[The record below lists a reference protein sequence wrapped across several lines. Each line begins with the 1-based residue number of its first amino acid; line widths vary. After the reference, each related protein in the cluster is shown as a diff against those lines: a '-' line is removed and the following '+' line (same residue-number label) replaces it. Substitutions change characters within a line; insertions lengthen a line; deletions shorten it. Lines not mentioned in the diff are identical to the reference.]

1 MSEDQDKSQK
11 SHQPTEQKLQEL
23 RKKGEI
29 PRSNELNAAVALTSL
44 MLLSVFFG
52 GTVISSLG
60 ENLQGFFWVWG
71 HAESIT
77 HLTGQSRDLR
87 VLTTDTV
94 LPVAGLILLAGTA
107 VMVGLIAQR
116 AVVFA
121 PEKLK
126 PKLSRISI
134 LKTTKSKF
142 GAPGLFEFA
151 KSFAKLMV
159 YSLALGLLMYGHRDE
174 ILGSLWGSAG
184 QTTRLMMRL
193 VLEML
198 AISSG
203 IALTLGLLD
212 FLWQRQHFLN
222 SHMMS
227 RQDIRDELKRSEG
240 DPEQKAERQR
250 RAKEVAQ
257 NRMMRDVP
265 LADVVV
271 VNPTHYSIA
280 LKWDRDSKGAAP
292 VCVAKGV
299 DHLAARIREI
309 ARENGIPIFSDP
321 SSARAMHAA
330 VEVGHEI
337 EFEHYEAVAAAI
349 RYADVLRRKSKSR
362 IS

>member
-1 MSEDQDKSQK
+1 MSEEQDKSQK

-29 PRSNELNAAVALTSL
+29 PRSSELNAAVALTSL
-44 MLLSVFFG
+44 TLLSLFFG
-52 GTVISSLG
+52 SAAIALVG
-60 ENLQGFFWVWG
+60 ENLRGFFWLWEG
-71 HAESIT
+71 FESID
-77 HLTGQSRDLR
+77 HLFERARDLR
-87 VLTTDTV
+87 ALTFDTT
-94 LPVAGLILLAGTA
+94 LPVAGIVFFAGGMVLI
-107 VMVGLIAQR
+107 GLIAQR

-121 PEKLK
+121 PEKVK

-134 LKTTKSKF
+134 LKTAKSKF
-142 GAPGLFEFA
+142 GAPGMFEFA
-151 KSFAKLMV
+151 KSFAKLVV
-159 YSLALGLLMYGHRDE
+159 YSGTLSLLMYGHRDE

-184 QTTRLMMRL
+184 QISGLMMRL
-193 VLEML
+193 TLEML

-203 IALTLGLLD
+203 IALTLGALD

-227 RQDIRDELKRSEG
+227 RQDIKDEVKRSEG

-271 VNPTHYSIA
+271 VNPTHYSVA
-280 LKWDRDSKGAAP
+280 LKWDRESKGAAP

-299 DHLAARIREI
+299 DHLASRIREI
-309 ARENGIPIFSDP
+309 ALENGIPIFSDP
-321 SSARAMHAA
+321 PSARAMHAS
-330 VEVGHEI
+330 VEVGDEI

-349 RYADVLRRKSKSR
+349 RYADVLRRKTKAR
-362 IS
+362 I